1 MRYLKTLI
9 LTVCHYF
16 SAAAKPSI
24 IPIVTR
30 SPAYRTENAIFLSG
44 LDLRIAVVSEL
55 YEYFSILPSTLLIR
69 LYPHHYVLIWVIVA
83 DIMFLTGSAA
93 IICTKVFNYLW
104 HK

>member
-1 MRYLKTLI
+1 MRYLKTPV

-16 SAAAKPSI
+16 SAAAKPSL

-69 LYPHHYVLIWVIVA
+69 LYPHHYVPIWAIAA
-83 DIMFLTGSAA
+83 DITFLTGSAA